1 MNKHFISATREFCT
15 PDRHV
20 PAPLMR
26 KSFTLEKKPDF
37 AEISVCGL
45 GFYLLFVNGKNITK
59 GLLAPYI
66 SNPNEI
72 CYYDTYDLAKYL
84 VEGENVIGV
93 VLGNGFVNAFGGA
106 VWNFDKADFRSAP
119 RLALDFTAKC
129 GDSEVNFIADESFMT
144 HPSPILFDDI
154 RLGEI
159 YDKRLELPGWCAPGF
174 DASDWTPAIKAE
186 TPAGILKKC
195 EVEPI
200 VTIKELKPISIT
212 EDGDGY
218 LYDFGINSAGIP
230 KLTVKGECGQ
240 KITLRHCEELKD
252 GKFYDANL
260 NYGIIK
266 AHVPEFRFIKDYFQ
280 TDRIILS
287 GGEDVF
293 TPSFAYHGFR
303 YIKVEGITK
312 EQATEELL
320 TYLVM
325 SNDVRRI
332 GGFSCSDERIN
343 TLYKMADNA
352 NRSNMFNIIT
362 DCPQRE
368 KNGWMGDAALSAEQM
383 ALQYDTTNLYRD
395 FLASIRA
402 SQNGRGE
409 LPAIVPTAGWGFHWG
424 NGPNWDAALFRLT
437 YALYKFRGNL
447 DVVREN
453 AHAMLSYLE
462 YILTRRSPDGTI
474 AIGLGD
480 WASVN
485 KEEHSVFDT
494 PLAVTDTL
502 CVMEMARAAEEMF
515 SAIGQNHSALYAKS
529 IYDDIRDTFRRE
541 LIDFDTMTV
550 FGSTQTA
557 QCWALYYGAF
567 NEDEKE
573 RAFARLLDLIH
584 EKGDTFDMGCLGLH
598 AIFHVLS
605 EFGEDELAFNMI
617 AGDKFPSYTLL
628 IDKGQTALPEQFYD
642 YGEVYRDSLNHH
654 FLGDTSRWFTFRIA
668 GLEIIDDKTVKI
680 NPCRVKSIDFASAY
694 YELPLGKV
702 SVSWK
707 RVENGEIE
715 LTYTAPEGVAVIK

>member
-1 MNKHFISATREFCT
+1 MNKHFIAATADFCT
-15 PDRHV
+15 PDHHV

-26 KSFTLEKKPDF
+26 KSFTLDSKPDF
-37 AEISVCGL
+37 AEISVSGL
-45 GFYLLFVNGKNITK
+45 GFYLIFVNGKNITK

-72 CYYDTYDLAKYL
+72 CYYDTYDISELL
-84 VEGENVIGV
+84 TEGENVFGV
-93 VLGNGFVNAFGGA
+93 ILGNGFVNCFGGA
-106 VWNFDKADFRSAP
+106 VWDFDKAEFRSAP
-119 RLALDFTAKC
+119 RLAVDFKAKC
-129 GDSEVNFIADESFMT
+129 GDKDVSFIADESFLT
-144 HPSPILFDDI
+144 HPSHILFDDI

-159 YDKRLELPGWCAPGF
+159 YDARLILKGWSEPGF
-174 DASDWTPAIKAE
+174 DTSDWKPAIKAA
-186 TPAGILKKC
+186 TPSGILKKC

-200 VTIKELKPISIT
+200 VKIKELKPVSIT
-212 EDGDGY
+212 KDGDGFI
-218 LYDFGINSAGIP
+218 YDFGLNSAGIP
-230 KLTVKGECGQ
+230 RLKIKGERGQ
-240 KITLRHCEELKD
+240 KITLRHCEELLNGKYYD
-252 GKFYDANL
+252 GNL

-266 AHVPEFRFIKDYFQ
+266 ANMPEFRFIKDYFQ
-280 TDRIILS
+280 TDTVILS
-287 GGEDVF
+287 GEEDVF

-303 YIKVEGITK
+303 YIKVEGITE
-312 EQATEELL
+312 EQANEELL

-402 SQNGRGE
+402 SQNYRGE
-409 LPAIVPTAGWGFHWG
+409 LPAIVPTGGWGFHWG

-447 DVVREN
+447 CVVREN
-453 AHAMLSYLE
+453 SHAMLSYLE
-462 YILTRRSPDGTI
+462 YILTRRSEDGTI

-485 KEEHSVFDT
+485 KEKHSIFDT
-494 PLAVTDTL
+494 PLVVTDTL

-515 SAIGQNHSALYAKS
+515 SAIGQSHNSFYAKG
-529 IYDDIRDTFRRE
+529 IFEDMRETFRKN
-541 LIDFDTMTV
+541 LIDFETMTV
-550 FGSTQTA
+550 LGGTQTA
-557 QCWALYYGAF
+557 QCWALYYGSF

-573 RAFARLLDLIH
+573 RAFARLLDFIH
-584 EKGDTFDMGCLGLH
+584 EKNDTFDMGCLGLH

-605 EFGEDELAFNMI
+605 EFGEDELAFSMI

-628 IDKGQTALPEQFYD
+628 IDKGQTALPEQFFD

-668 GLEIIDDKTVKI
+668 GLEVIDDKTVKI
-680 NPCRVKSIDFASAY
+680 NPCRVKSINFAEAY

-702 SVSWK
+702 SVSW
-707 RVENGEIE
+707 RRLENGEID
-715 LTYTAPEGVAVIK
+715 LKVLAPKGVSVIK